1 MALTHAWTGNV
12 AMTRSGLPAIGRRG
26 DGVWYAL
33 GCCGSGVAMM
43 PYLGWR
49 VAQKILGTPKG
60 RTVLDDVP
68 LAPYPLYDGRPWFLP
83 LGSLWWRLQD
93 LREGSG

>member
-1 MALTHAWTGNV
+1 
-12 AMTRSGLPAIGRRG
+12 MTRSGLPAIGCRG

-49 VAQKILGTPKG
+49 VAQKVLGTPEG
-60 RTVLDDVP
+60 RTAPDDVP
-68 LAPYPLYDGRPWFLP
+68 LASYPLYDGRPWFLP
-83 LGSLWWRLQD
+83 LGSLWWRLRD
-93 LREGSG
+93 LREGSR